1 MQAWTAL
8 SYEALRL
15 RGLRHGTRLLINSW
29 PRCAFATDPLPHVTQ
44 VTQLPLERVLLAL
57 FATAQHDIWGAAGRR
72 VLAVQ
77 GHPEMRCST
86 ALDKIL
92 PAVKRCAALRHDW
105 GASVTALRL
114 WHAVGQPS
122 QQPSRCAGLAGHGLR
137 IDCCMSKQQD
147 SSSQRAVRILPVQ
160 ASR

>member
-15 RGLRHGTRLLINSW
+15 RGLRHGTRLPINSW
-29 PRCAFATDPLPHVTQ
+29 LRCATDPLPHVTQ
-44 VTQLPLERVLLAL
+44 VTQLPLDRVLLAL
-57 FATAQHDIWGAAGRR
+57 PATAQHDIWGAAGGR
-72 VLAVQ
+72 VL

-105 GASVTALRL
+105 GASVTALR
-114 WHAVGQPS
+114 Q
-122 QQPSRCAGLAGHGLR
+122 
-137 IDCCMSKQQD
+137 
-147 SSSQRAVRILPVQ
+147 
-160 ASR
+160 